1 MLVLKHTKSAQTNFL
16 RLNESK
22 LLAFVFVFAVLGTEH
37 SAREMWECQAGH
49 QTLFC
54 FD

>member
-1 MLVLKHTKSAQTNFL
+1 MAGSKHLRSHDAITL